1 MSPSKTLDM
10 STLPTT
16 QRAVVVGAEGS
27 NVEVA
32 QSIELPELEPDA
44 VLVQVAAVALNPVDT
59 KMLHGFLDAGC
70 VLGLDFAGT
79 VVAAG
84 PDQPAWRRLEVG
96 DRVFGCTDGSDR
108 RRPRVGA
115 FSQFTACRGSI
126 LIKMPDYMSF
136 ATAAAMGNAIFS
148 SGFALFHSLQLPGS
162 LTERAERSQW
172 VLIYGGAT
180 ATGTMAL
187 QFLRRAGH
195 KPIAVCSAKHFDLA
209 KEHGAVAAF
218 DYHSETHV
226 EDIRKLTNNALGFVF
241 DCVTTPSSIT
251 ASAEAIGR
259 LGGRY
264 TALDP
269 FDPTLIKRKAVKSDW
284 VLTITLMGRGCIWPK
299 PFYCE
304 PDAAL
309 LEWGVQ
315 LAAVAESV
323 LAKGVESL
331 KAHPIR
337 TMEGGLEAIPAGI
350 DAIRQGQVRGFK
362 LVYSL

>member
-1 MSPSKTLDM
+1 M
-10 STLPTT
+10 STPPNT
-16 QRAVVVGAEGS
+16 QRAVVIGAEDGS
-27 NVEVA
+27 VEVTGNA
-32 QSIELPELEPDA
+32 ELPELEPDA
-44 VLVQVAAVALNPVDT
+44 VLIKVAAVALNPVDS
-59 KMLHGFLDAGC
+59 KMLHGFLEPGC

-79 VVAAG
+79 VIAVG
-84 PDQPAWRRLEVG
+84 PDQPAWRQLQPG
-96 DRVFGCTDGSDR
+96 DHVFGCTDGSDR

-115 FSQFTACRGSI
+115 FSQFTACRGAI
-126 LIKMPDYMSF
+126 LIKMPSQMPF
-136 ATAAAMGNAIFS
+136 AEAAAMGNAIFS
-148 SGFALFHSLQLPGS
+148 AGFALFHSLQLPGS
-162 LTERAERSQW
+162 LTEKAQQSRW

-209 KEHGAVAAF
+209 KEYGAEASF

-226 EDIRKLTNNALGFVF
+226 EEIRKLTNNALSFAF
-241 DCVTTPSSIT
+241 DCVTTPSSVM
-251 ASAEAIGR
+251 ACGEAMGR

-269 FDPTLIKRKAVKSDW
+269 FDASLIRRKAVRSDW
-284 VLTITLMGRGCIWPK
+284 VLTITLMGRGCVWPK

-309 LEWGVQ
+309 LKWGIE
-315 LAAVAESV
+315 LAEVAETV
-323 LAKGVESL
+323 LAEAVDSL
-331 KAHPIR
+331 KPHPIR
-337 TMEGGLEAIPAGI
+337 IMEGGLEAVPSGI

-362 LVYSL
+362 LVYPLE